1 MKDSAFAALA
11 HSTCQGTGRS
21 EHFEVA
27 ASESAML
34 RSVERED
41 CAERDGDFVC
51 CDARRRLWGAE
62 PSLA

>member
-1 MKDSAFAALA
+1 MVGDEAKASSRAAGLL
-11 HSTCQGTGRS
+11 
-21 EHFEVA
+21 VA